1 MANNLIEYQKFID
14 NAIEEFELPKAPA
27 QLYEPINY
35 FLTIGGKRMR
45 PILTLM
51 GSELFSGDYKRAK
64 HASMAV
70 ELFHNFTLI
79 HDDIMDAAPLRR
91 GKETVHTKWSE
102 NIAILSG
109 DTLLI
114 EAYKQLTS
122 YPPEILAKLIIVFNQ
137 TAIEVCEGQQMDMD
151 YETSSNVTIEQY
163 IQMIAFKTAVLLG
176 CSLKMGAIIGGAS
189 ETDAADLYQFGL
201 NLGLAFQIQDD
212 ILDVYADINKFGK
225 QVGGDILANKKTYL
239 LLRALQDADATQKEK
254 FQSLFSENNPELK
267 ISGVKLLYAD
277 LSIEQ
282 KATEK
287 MNFYHDLAIQN
298 LNHITLPKEKK
309 QPLYDLADFLL
320 SREH

>member
-1 MANNLIEYQKFID
+1 MANQLTAYQNFMD
-14 NAIEEFELPKAPA
+14 LAIEEFKLPTSPA
-27 QLYEPINY
+27 QLYEPITY
-35 FLTIGGKRMR
+35 FLSIGGKCMR

-51 GSELFSGDYKRAK
+51 GSELFSGDYRRAK
-64 HASMAV
+64 HASLAV

-91 GKETVHTKWSE
+91 GKETVHSKWGE

-114 EAYKQLTS
+114 EAYKQLNH
-122 YPPEILAKLIIVFNQ
+122 YPSELLGKLISVFNQ

-151 YETSSNVTIEQY
+151 YETATNVTIDQY
-163 IQMIAFKTAVLLG
+163 VQMIAFKTAVLLG

-189 ETDAADLYQFGL
+189 ESDAQDLYDFGI

-239 LLRALQDADATQKEK
+239 LLRALEDADASQKEK
-254 FQSLFSENNPELK
+254 FQQLFSARDQQLK
-267 ISGVKLLYAD
+267 IEGVKMLYSALD
-277 LSIEQ
+277 IEN
-282 KATEK
+282 KAIEK
-287 MNFYHDLAIQN
+287 MNYYHDLAIEK
-298 LNHITLPKEKK
+298 LNHISLPTEKK

-320 SREH
+320 RREH

>member
-1 MANNLIEYQKFID
+1 MANNLSEYQKFID
-14 NAIEEFELPKAPA
+14 AAIEEFELPKSPA

-51 GSELFSGDYKRAK
+51 AAELFSGDYKKAK
-64 HASMAV
+64 HASLAV

-114 EAYKQLTS
+114 EAYKQLNS
-122 YPPEILAKLIIVFNQ
+122 YSPEILVKLITVFNQ

-151 YETSSNVTIEQY
+151 YETSSNVTIDQY

-189 ETDAADLYQFGL
+189 ESDAADLYKFGL

-239 LLRALQDADATQKEK
+239 LLRALADADSAQREK
-254 FQSLFSENNPELK
+254 FENLFSENNPETK
-267 ISGVKLLYAD
+267 ISGFKLLYQE

-287 MNFYHDLAIQN
+287 MNFYHALAIEN
-298 LNHITLPKEKK
+298 LNHISLPKEKK
-309 QPLYDLADFLL
+309 QPLYDLAEFLL